1 MLKAHKAGNI
11 ESYKESKLPIND
23 RNNRIIRKTYLSEW
37 GKMGNDWA
45 IIGQIGQYWGNNWA
59 LCVMSGGQKTDFGG
73 QKRWSDNLP

>member
-37 GKMGNDWA
+37 GKMGNDWV
-45 IIGQIGQYWGNNWA
+45 IVGQIGHSVQWQVVRKLN
-59 LCVMSGGQKTDFGG
+59 LVVRKGGQINCPNGK
-73 QKRWSDNLP
+73 LE

>member
-45 IIGQIGQYWGNNWA
+45 IVGQIGHSVQWQVVRKLN
-59 LCVMSGGQKTDFGG
+59 LVVRKGGQINCPNGK
-73 QKRWSDNLP
+73 LE

>member
-45 IIGQIGQYWGNNWA
+45 NWA
-59 LCVMSGGQKTDFGG
+59 FCTMSGGQKTNFGG
-73 QKRWSDNLP
+73 QINCPNGKLE